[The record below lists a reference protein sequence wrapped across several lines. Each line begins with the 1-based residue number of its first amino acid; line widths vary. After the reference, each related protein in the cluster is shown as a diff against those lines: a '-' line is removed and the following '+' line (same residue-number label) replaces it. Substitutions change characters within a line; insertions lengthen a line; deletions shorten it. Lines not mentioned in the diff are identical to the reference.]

1 MSFKEDGFTTAKEL
15 EDEQTTITAEAV
27 EVIEEAEEPTVKINV
42 ETSVAPVT
50 NMNGELADFEILNPT
65 VPMRTKVALA
75 TEVADCLSG
84 VIRSQGLVKKG
95 LNKKDKEAEYVLID
109 GWEILGTMLGIVP
122 VSRIVDEITNKQ
134 GRTVG
139 YKARAFLYRNPR
151 VDADGNIVDGDL
163 IATAEA
169 SATKDGF
176 QKETFSMMSMAQTR
190 ALSKS
195 YRMALGWIMKMSG
208 FETTPAEEMPKFNP
222 NEE

>member
-1 MSFKEDGFTTAKEL
+1 MSFNDEGFVTAKEL
-15 EDEQTTITAEAV
+15 DEQTTIQAEAV
-27 EVIEEAEEPTVKINV
+27 EVVEEVEEPTVKINV
-42 ETSVAPVT
+42 ETAVAPVT
-50 NMNGELADFEILNPT
+50 NTAGELADFEILNAT

-75 TEVADCLSG
+75 TEVADCLSE
-84 VIRSQGLVKKG
+84 VIRSQGLAMKG
-95 LNKKDKEAEYVLID
+95 LNKKKPDEEYVLID

-139 YKARAFLYRNPR
+139 YTARAWLYRNP
-151 VDADGNIVDGDL
+151 VIDAEGNIVEGDL
-163 IATAEA
+163 IATADA

-195 YRMALGWIMKMSG
+195 YRMALGWIMKMAK
-208 FETTPAEEMPKFNP
+208 FQTTPAEEMPKY
-222 NEE
+222 EKMKD